1 MSWYDISS
9 DAVLKL
15 IQAGVH
21 TRPELADRFHVLAN
35 SPHLHDA
42 IEELVARGEIADR
55 GGRLIVHD
63 LLEPLT
69 DINDLEEL

>member
-1 MSWYDISS
+1 MTWQDISPE
-9 DAVLKL
+9 AVRRHVV
-15 IQAGVH
+15 AGLH
-21 TRPELADRFHVLAN
+21 SRLELAHEFGVLAN

-42 IEELVARGEIADR
+42 IEDLVARGEIADR

-69 DINDLEEL
+69 DLDDMED